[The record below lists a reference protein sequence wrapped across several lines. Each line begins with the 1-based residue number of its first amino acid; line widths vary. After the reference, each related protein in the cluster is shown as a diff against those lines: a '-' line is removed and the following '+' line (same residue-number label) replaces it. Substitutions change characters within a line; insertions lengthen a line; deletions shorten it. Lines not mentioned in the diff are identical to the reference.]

1 MKVEN
6 NINSINFGQKVQTR
20 PLLRIGSGIFNFE
33 DAKSF
38 CNSIEEKFPGNMGY
52 YRKARN
58 IIDRIKAKNPQIN
71 EILSKTE
78 SISNPKEK
86 LSEISKQATAL
97 GEEIDV
103 VI

>member
-1 MKVEN
+1 
-6 NINSINFGQKVQTR
+6 
-20 PLLRIGSGIFNFE
+20 
-33 DAKSF
+33 
-38 CNSIEEKFPGNMGY
+38 MGY

-86 LSEISKQATAL
+86 LSEISKQATAP